1 MAVYRSESPLILS
14 GDNNKDIETLRNYLY
29 ERDMELRYIL
39 EHLDGENMSEGFLRG
54 ILNSEVQMPQ
64 VETESADGSTEQWV
78 FTLADD
84 TVVTKEVYVK

>member
-39 EHLDGENMSEGFLRG
+39 EHLDAENFNGTFLKT

-64 VETESADGSTEQWV
+64 EEEETEEPTEDTEQGGE
-78 FTLADD
+78 
-84 TVVTKEVYVK
+84 KE

>member
-1 MAVYRSESPLILS
+1 MAVYRSESPLFLS
-14 GDNNKDIETLRNYLY
+14 GDNSKDIETLRNYLY

-39 EHLDGENMSEGFLRG
+39 EHLDGENMSERFLRG